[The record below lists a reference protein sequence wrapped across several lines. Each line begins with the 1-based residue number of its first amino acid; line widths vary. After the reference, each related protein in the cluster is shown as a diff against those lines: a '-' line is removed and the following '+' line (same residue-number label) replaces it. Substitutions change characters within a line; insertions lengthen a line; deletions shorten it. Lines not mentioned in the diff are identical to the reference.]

1 MDKEK
6 IYAELV
12 FVLEQLPSSYS
23 KLIPQ
28 SLIDKFNV
36 KMSLEWHQKFDKDKV
51 FYKQNIQRETILML
65 SFLYYKYLCTDD
77 NMKQD
82 FIKMIYE

>member
-1 MDKEK
+1 MEKEK

-23 KLIPQ
+23 KHIPQ
-28 SLIDKFNV
+28 SLIDKFNM
-36 KMSLEWHQKFDKDKV
+36 KMSLEWYSKFDKDKV
-51 FYKQNIQRETILML
+51 FYKQDIQRETILML
-65 SFLYYKYLCTDD
+65 AFIYYKYLCNND
-77 NMKQD
+77 MKQD